1 MSPWPDCEGKL
12 ISPSV
17 LVWQGFSE
25 LRYIKVA
32 EEWAPSVTLCL
43 ASGEDFHL
51 ILNPPFST
59 WTNTPNTVTF
69 HSTISGCPAADKET
83 SHALHQ
89 WHEVGI
95 HSWEGK
101 VSRCRGREV
110 CVFEWAGIL
119 APKSKPPDTISR
131 PLRSASMAL
140 NTGYML
146 ESRLPP
152 DSLKG
157 NLQERDQPSANFESL
172 QSKTLTQ
179 MAV

>member
-131 PLRSASMAL
+131 PLDKICKHGSQHWLHVRIQAASRFIKRKSPGAGSAL
-140 NTGYML
+140 GQL
-146 ESRLPP
+146 WEPP
-152 DSLKG
+152 I
-157 NLQERDQPSANFESL
+157 
-172 QSKTLTQ
+172 
-179 MAV
+179 